1 MIRVALSDDSPEMR
15 VTLRLLLGLSKN
27 IEVVCEASNGQEAL
41 RLIKV
46 LQPNIVLMDIT
57 MPELNGL
64 EAAKQIAKE
73 FPDVRILILS
83 MHANEEYVKLALQ
96 VGAAG
101 YLLKGADASELELAI
116 RSVARGEAYLSPGVS
131 KQLVQQCLQGE
142 KGKPGLLDP
151 LTSRQREILQLV
163 AEGLS
168 TKEIAHKLNLSTKT
182 VETHRTQLM
191 ERLDIHNVS
200 GLVRYAIRIGLIPA
214 NR

>member
-1 MIRVALSDDSPEMR
+1 
-15 VTLRLLLGLSKN
+15 
-27 IEVVCEASNGQEAL
+27 
-41 RLIKV
+41 
-46 LQPNIVLMDIT
+46 MDIT

-83 MHANEEYVKLALQ
+83 MHANEEYVRMALQ

-142 KGKPGLLDP
+142 KASPSCL
-151 LTSRQREILQLV
+151 
-163 AEGLS
+163 
-168 TKEIAHKLNLSTKT
+168 
-182 VETHRTQLM
+182 
-191 ERLDIHNVS
+191 IH
-200 GLVRYAIRIGLIPA
+200 
-214 NR
+214 